1 MGKGLKHTLLQVKHA
16 STQQVYTERYS
27 TTLSEKCKL
36 KPAKMVVIKNGMSGS
51 NEGVNWKTCVLLVG
65 MQSTIVDIENSVEVP
80 PKIKN
85 RASM

>member
-1 MGKGLKHTLLQVKHA
+1 MGKGLKQTLLQVKHA
-16 STQQVYTERYS
+16 STQQVYIERYS

-36 KPAKMVVIKNGMSGS
+36 KPVKMVVIKNGMRVS

-65 MQSTIVDIENSVEVP
+65 MQSTIVAIENSVEVP

-85 RASM
+85 STSM